1 MKLGLDIGTNSIGW
15 CLLRDERIVD
25 AGAHI
30 FSDGRD
36 PQKGASLAVDRRAAR
51 AMRRRRDRY
60 LLRRKDLMNALIE
73 YGLMPANRCARHSL
87 ERLDPYQLR
96 ATALDEPLPLAGR

>member
-1 MKLGLDIGTNSIGW
+1 MRASTSFRMAAIRRKARRLLWIG
-15 CLLRDERIVD
+15 ER
-25 AGAHI
+25 
-30 FSDGRD
+30 
-36 PQKGASLAVDRRAAR
+36 R

-73 YGLMPANRCARHSL
+73 YGLMPTNRCARHSL

-96 ATALDEPLPLAGR
+96 ATALDEPLP